1 MPNPSKHRALA
12 FEVDKLTRSIENVV
26 TGDSFQTV
34 VLPLTKEDLMAVA
47 KKRGWLFDW
56 KLEFKSA
63 ERKVFKLTT
72 VENPN
77 VVQGLV
83 SLEVKPDHVAMQL
96 VESAPHN
103 LGKNKVYDG
112 VMGNLVAFV
121 CKVSVE
127 HGFEGN
133 VVFLAKTK
141 LIHHYTEKLK
151 AVHVGGHLM
160 VIYPPAA
167 RYLVEQYFP

>member
-1 MPNPSKHRALA
+1 MGKRKVRGLS
-12 FEVDKLTRSIENVV
+12 FEIDKLTRSIENVV

-34 VLPLTKEDLMAVA
+34 ALPLTKEDLKTIA

-83 SLEVKPDHVAMQL
+83 SMEVKPDHV
-96 VESAPHN
+96 S
-103 LGKNKVYDG
+103 
-112 VMGNLVAFV
+112 
-121 CKVSVE
+121 C
-127 HGFEGN
+127 GN
-133 VVFLAKTK
+133 VKGERWHLHASLASLKQGVNFVTWRHGTQDAD
-141 LIHHYTEKLK
+141 HH
-151 AVHVGGHLM
+151 
-160 VIYPPAA
+160 
-167 RYLVEQYFP
+167 VEVSRE